1 MAVPI
6 PMDVNV
12 TKKEL
17 AEALGDSITIYQ
29 QSLKSW
35 FRQKMSKE
43 EFDLEARKILKS
55 DMVHLHNR
63 FLLAI
68 LAKCQ
73 LLSNTAVTSEKAPNA
88 SNSSPKQ
95 KPTKQKK
102 KTVNAASRNTYTQKF
117 VPANPLSYAPL
128 VSLRSLEDDINVGFA
143 SREATLPD
151 ISMVHGRMY
160 VCAWENG
167 LDDVAEN
174 AVKYVMTA
182 VESQLKNII
191 VKVLGRKC
199 GYRVREKRF
208 KYSIGC
214 EVPNPYLQRSYLK
227 VNYLCESDA
236 TEISSNGMQIPSIRL
251 SEEAAEMEAVQQLAS
266 IPVNNN
272 KRVRTDE
279 GQITLFHLFDALQL
293 YKNVIPSHSVYMAA
307 VERTIHKL
315 RHPTH
320 EELEQDAIY
329 QQEMSLKQH
338 LALQQQQH
346 QMQLV
351 L

>member
-1 MAVPI
+1 
-6 PMDVNV
+6 
-12 TKKEL
+12 
-17 AEALGDSITIYQ
+17 
-29 QSLKSW
+29 
-35 FRQKMSKE
+35 MSKE
-43 EFDLEARKILKS
+43 EFDLEARKILKA

-73 LLSNTAVTSEKAPNA
+73 VLSNTAVTTEKAPSA

-102 KTVNAASRNTYTQKF
+102 KAVTAASRNNYTQKF
-117 VPANPLSYAPL
+117 VPVNPLSYAPL
-128 VSLRSLEDDINVGFA
+128 VSPRSLEDDINVGFA

-174 AVKYVMTA
+174 AVKFVMTA

-191 VKVLGRKC
+191 VKVLGRKS

-208 KYSIGC
+208 KHSIGC
-214 EVPNPYLQRSYLK
+214 DVPNPYLQRSYLK
-227 VNYLCESDA
+227 VNYLCDSNT
-236 TEISSNGMQIPSIRL
+236 TEISN

-266 IPVNNN
+266 IPMN
-272 KRVRTDE
+272 KRVRIDQ
-279 GQITLFHLFDALQL
+279 GPITLFHLLDALQL
-293 YKNVIPSHSVYMAA
+293 YKNVIPSHSVYVPA
-307 VERTIHKL
+307 VEKTIHKL

-320 EELEQDAIY
+320 EELEQDVIY
-329 QQEMSLKQH
+329 QQEMNLKQQ
-338 LALQQQQH
+338 LAQQQH
-346 QMQLV
+346 QMQLQLV